1 MHGPITK
8 LKSHLGLI
16 PKKTKRGNKKKK
28 KGSGSVY
35 RDYRGV
41 EGALEDAQKGKK
53 K

>member
-1 MHGPITK
+1 MHGPIKT

-16 PKKTKRGNKKKK
+16 PKKGRKGKKKK